1 MDTVDAVIIGG
12 GVVGLAC
19 ARQLSISGLSVIIL
33 ESETNYGMG
42 QSSRNSEVIHGG
54 LYYQP
59 GSMKAKLCI
68 KGRNL
73 LYEYCNERNIKHLQI
88 GKWIIAN
95 GKEQIDKLDE
105 IFENAIINGCSEV
118 HWLEIDKA
126 LKEEPNL
133 IAEKV
138 LVSPRT
144 GIIDS
149 HEYMLN
155 LLADVEKNGGIFV
168 PNSKVTHGESV
179 SDGIILN
186 VSGKEESK
194 IKSKY
199 VVNSAGMQSVELAK
213 KLSSKNIPN
222 HPKNGLCKGNY
233 FSYSGKVP
241 FSRLIYPVPEP
252 GGLGIHL
259 TLDLNG
265 QARFGPDVEW
275 VDKLNYNV
283 DPNRKESFV
292 KEIKKYWKDIDE
304 NKLSPDYSGF
314 RSKVEPFDNE
324 YDFHISYSYENGVN
338 GLVNLFGIESPGL
351 TASLAIA
358 ESVSDNLLNYGK

>member
-1 MDTVDAVIIGG
+1 MDTVDAVVIGG

-19 ARQLSISGLSVIIL
+19 ARELSISGHSVIVLDSQI
-33 ESETNYGMG
+33 NYGMG

-54 LYYQP
+54 LYYEP
-59 GSMKAKLCI
+59 GSLKAKFCL
-68 KGRNL
+68 KGREL
-73 LYEYCNERNIKHLQI
+73 LYKYCDERNINYLQI

-95 GKEQIDKLDE
+95 GLTQISKLNK
-105 IFENAIINGCSEV
+105 IYENAIINGCSEV
-118 HWLEIDKA
+118 YWLEKEEA
-126 LKEEPNL
+126 LKQESNL
-133 IAEKV
+133 CADKV
-138 LVSPRT
+138 LVSPST

-155 LLADVEKNGGIFV
+155 LLADVENNGGMFI
-168 PNSKVTHGESV
+168 PNSKVTSGESV
-179 SDGIILN
+179 SDGIILT
-186 VSGKEESK
+186 VKGEQESK
-194 IKSKY
+194 LKSKY
-199 VVNSAGMQSVELAK
+199 VINCAGMESISLAK
-213 KLSSKNIPN
+213 KLRSKNIPKN
-222 HPKNGLCKGNY
+222 PKNGFCKGNY
-233 FSYSGKVP
+233 FSYSGKAP

-283 DPNRKESFV
+283 DPNRKKYFI

-304 NKLSPDYSGF
+304 DKLSPDYSGF
-314 RSKVEPFDNE
+314 RSKIESIDNN
-324 YDFHISYSYENGVN
+324 YDFHISYSDENGVN

-358 ESVSDNLLNYGK
+358 ESVSDTLIKHGK